1 VKEEERKNYLQG
13 KIGSA
18 AAVMEDCKEPD
29 LNVTFTS
36 PVMED
41 CKEPDLNVTFTSPSA
56 YVLCCNA
63 HA

>member
-13 KIGSA
+13 RIGSA
-18 AAVMEDCKEPD
+18 AA
-29 LNVTFTS
+29 
-36 PVMED
+36 VMED

-63 HA
+63 HAQFQTCMMLRRGP